1 MILADFMAEIF
12 RYGEKDQDKVT
23 YSVLVLVTI
32 LAIVFVNYFEL
43 SSILK
48 NKIISYESPIIP
60 DIILTLFRT
69 GATILAFY
77 TIFILM
83 IMNKQ
88 GGFMN
93 PLFRKERESF
103 PHKTM
108 GVERMVP
115 FSSWTLIV
123 FGICFLFMSIQSWY
137 LFFDLNPPESINL
150 FSSILLPMALG
161 MAMLTSTVIT
171 YVIVP
176 EEVRSERNFDHLFQ
190 PHEMVMHN
198 WALILL
204 AVDIFLSRPNLSW
217 ELAIF
222 GVIIGIIY
230 SIFAYMYAYFG
241 GGYYVYSFID
251 PRIKYAP
258 IIMTILALA
267 ISIFYIFIWLISL
280 LIEYNQWIGGAL
292 LIGCVYTVVLFK
304 QPERENHSS

>member
-1 MILADFMAEIF
+1 MAEIF

-32 LAIVFVNYFEL
+32 ASIVFVDYFGL
-43 SSILK
+43 SSIVK
-48 NKIISYESPIIP
+48 NEVISYESSLIP
-60 DIILTLFRT
+60 DLILTIFRT

-88 GGFMN
+88 GGFMY
-93 PLFRKERESF
+93 PLFRKERESL
-103 PHKTM
+103 PHKAM

-115 FSSWTLIV
+115 FSSWNLIV
-123 FGICFLFMSIQSWY
+123 FGLCFLFMSIYGWY
-137 LFFDLNPPESINL
+137 QFFDWNAPEFVNL
-150 FSSILLPMALG
+150 FSNILLPMALG
-161 MAMLTSTVIT
+161 MAMLTSTVVT

-176 EEVRSERNFDHLFQ
+176 EEVRSDRNYDHLFE

-198 WALILL
+198 WAIILL

-222 GVIIGIIY
+222 GLIIGIIY

-258 IIMTILALA
+258 FIMIILGLA

-280 LIEYNQWIGGAL
+280 LIDYNQWIGGAVL
-292 LIGCVYTVVLFK
+292 LICVYTVILFK
-304 QPERENHSS
+304 QPERKSHSS

>member
-1 MILADFMAEIF
+1 MAEVF

-48 NKIISYESPIIP
+48 NKIISYESPIVP

-93 PLFRKERESF
+93 PLFRKERESL

-176 EEVRSERNFDHLFQ
+176 EEVRSGRNFDHLFQ

-280 LIEYNQWIGGAL
+280 LIGYNQWIGGAL
-292 LIGCVYTVVLFK
+292 LIVCVYTVVLFK

>member
-1 MILADFMAEIF
+1 MAEIF
-12 RYGEKDQDKVT
+12 RYGEKDQEKVT

-32 LAIVFVNYFEL
+32 ASIVFVDYFGL
-43 SSILK
+43 SSIVK
-48 NKIISYESPIIP
+48 NEVISYESSLIP
-60 DIILTLFRT
+60 DLILTIFRT

-93 PLFRKERESF
+93 PLFRKERESL

-115 FSSWTLIV
+115 FSSWNLMV
-123 FGICFLFMSIQSWY
+123 FGLCFLFMSIYGWY
-137 LFFDLNPPESINL
+137 QFFDWNAPGFVNL
-150 FSSILLPMALG
+150 FSNILLPMALG
-161 MAMLTSTVIT
+161 MAMLTSTVVT

-176 EEVRSERNFDHLFQ
+176 EEVRSDRNYDHLFE

-198 WALILL
+198 WAIILL

-222 GVIIGIIY
+222 GLIIGIIY

-258 IIMTILALA
+258 FIMIILALA

-280 LIEYNQWIGGAL
+280 LIDYNQWIGGAVL
-292 LIGCVYTVVLFK
+292 LICVYTVILFK
-304 QPERENHSS
+304 QPERKGHSS

>member
-1 MILADFMAEIF
+1 MAEIF

-32 LAIVFVNYFEL
+32 ASIVFVDYFGL
-43 SSILK
+43 SSIVK
-48 NKIISYESPIIP
+48 NEVISYESSLIP
-60 DIILTLFRT
+60 DLILTIFRT

-88 GGFMN
+88 GGFMY
-93 PLFRKERESF
+93 PLFRKERESL
-103 PHKTM
+103 PHKAM

-115 FSSWTLIV
+115 FSSWNLIV
-123 FGICFLFMSIQSWY
+123 FGLCFLFMSIYGWY
-137 LFFDLNPPESINL
+137 QFFDWNAPEFVNL
-150 FSSILLPMALG
+150 FSNILLPMALG
-161 MAMLTSTVIT
+161 MAMLTSTVVT

-176 EEVRSERNFDHLFQ
+176 EEVRSDRNYDHLFE

-198 WALILL
+198 WAIILL

-222 GVIIGIIY
+222 GLIIGIIY
-230 SIFAYMYAYFG
+230 SIFTYMYAYFG

-258 IIMTILALA
+258 FIMIILGLA

-280 LIEYNQWIGGAL
+280 LIDYNQWIGGAVL
-292 LIGCVYTVVLFK
+292 LICVYTVILFK
-304 QPERENHSS
+304 QPERKSHSS

>member
-1 MILADFMAEIF
+1 MAEIF

-23 YSVLVLVTI
+23 YCIVVLVAI
-32 LAIVFVNYFEL
+32 ASIVFVDYFGL
-43 SSILK
+43 SSIVK
-48 NKIISYESPIIP
+48 NEVISYESSLIP
-60 DIILTLFRT
+60 DLILTIFRT

-93 PLFRKERESF
+93 PLFRKERESL

-115 FSSWTLIV
+115 FSSWNLIV
-123 FGICFLFMSIQSWY
+123 FGLCFLFMSIYGWY
-137 LFFDLNPPESINL
+137 QFFDWNAPEFVNL
-150 FSSILLPMALG
+150 FSNILLPMALG
-161 MAMLTSTVIT
+161 MAMLTSTVVT

-176 EEVRSERNFDHLFQ
+176 EEVRSDRNYDHLFE

-198 WALILL
+198 WAIILL

-222 GVIIGIIY
+222 GLIIGIIY
-230 SIFAYMYAYFG
+230 SVFAYMYAYFG

-258 IIMTILALA
+258 FIMIILALA

-280 LIEYNQWIGGAL
+280 LIDYNQWIGGAVL
-292 LIGCVYTVVLFK
+292 LICVYTVILFK
-304 QPERENHSS
+304 QPERKSHSS

>member
-1 MILADFMAEIF
+1 MAEIF
-12 RYGEKDQDKVT
+12 RYGEKDQEKVT

-32 LAIVFVNYFEL
+32 ASIVFVDYFGL
-43 SSILK
+43 SSIVK
-48 NKIISYESPIIP
+48 NEVISYESSLIP
-60 DIILTLFRT
+60 DLILTIFRT

-93 PLFRKERESF
+93 PLFRKKRETL

-115 FSSWTLIV
+115 FSSWNLIV
-123 FGICFLFMSIQSWY
+123 FGLCFLFMSIYGWY
-137 LFFDLNPPESINL
+137 QFFDWNAPEFVNL
-150 FSSILLPMALG
+150 FSNILLPMALG
-161 MAMLTSTVIT
+161 MAMLTSTVVT

-176 EEVRSERNFDHLFQ
+176 EEVRSDRNYDHLFE

-198 WALILL
+198 WAIILL

-222 GVIIGIIY
+222 GLIIGIIY

-258 IIMTILALA
+258 FIMIILALA

-280 LIEYNQWIGGAL
+280 LIDYNQWIGGAVL
-292 LIGCVYTVVLFK
+292 LICVYTVILFK
-304 QPERENHSS
+304 QPERKSHSS

>member
-1 MILADFMAEIF
+1 MAEVF
-12 RYGEKDQDKVT
+12 RYGEKDQDRVT

-32 LAIVFVNYFEL
+32 LAIIFVDYFEL

-48 NKIISYESPIIP
+48 NKIISYESSIIP

-93 PLFRKERESF
+93 PLFRKERESL

-115 FSSWTLIV
+115 FSSWNLIV
-123 FGICFLFMSIQSWY
+123 FGLCFLSMSIHGWY
-137 LFFDLNPPESINL
+137 QFFDLNPPESINL

-161 MAMLTSTVIT
+161 MAMLTSTVVT

-176 EEVRSERNFDHLFQ
+176 EEVRSDRNYDHLFES
-190 PHEMVMHN
+190 HEMVMHN
-198 WALILL
+198 WAIILL

-222 GVIIGIIY
+222 GLIIGIIY

-258 IIMTILALA
+258 IIMIILASA

-292 LIGCVYTVVLFK
+292 LIGCIYTVILFK
-304 QPERENHSS
+304 QPERETHSS

>member
-1 MILADFMAEIF
+1 
-12 RYGEKDQDKVT
+12 
-23 YSVLVLVTI
+23 
-32 LAIVFVNYFEL
+32 
-43 SSILK
+43 
-48 NKIISYESPIIP
+48 
-60 DIILTLFRT
+60 
-69 GATILAFY
+69 
-77 TIFILM
+77 
-83 IMNKQ
+83 
-88 GGFMN
+88 MN
-93 PLFRKERESF
+93 PLFRKQRESF

-123 FGICFLFMSIQSWY
+123 FGLCFLFMSIQSWY
-137 LFFDLNPPESINL
+137 QFFDLSPPESLNL

-176 EEVRSERNFDHLFQ
+176 EEVRSGRNFDHLFQ

-204 AVDIFLSRPNLSW
+204 AT
-217 ELAIF
+217 E
-222 GVIIGIIY
+222 
-230 SIFAYMYAYFG
+230 IFAYMYAYFG

-267 ISIFYIFIWLISL
+267 ISLFYIFIWLISL
-280 LIEYNQWIGGAL
+280 LIGYNQLIGGAL
-292 LIGCVYTVVLFK
+292 LVVCVYTAVLFK
-304 QPERENHSS
+304 QPERQSHSS